1 MTLFL
6 LTLSRMAI
14 LASFVLIGFVVAR
27 LGCIPKGAAAVLS
40 KLENTV
46 FIPALV
52 AGTFLTNFT
61 KDTLGRA
68 GEIFLF
74 SLVLNGLLLLL
85 AHLLARLLC
94 RDDYIR
100 RITTYGLAFSN
111 FGFFGIPVVGGLF
124 PEYTFEYIVFTLP
137 LWIFI
142 YLYGV
147 PYLLMENTGERRR
160 SFLSHL
166 RPLLNPMFVGL
177 LIGALVGILSIPL
190 PEFMLEVVDSLGG
203 CMSPIAMMITGI
215 TFAGMPLVKVLKN
228 PVVYTSTL
236 LRLLLIPIAVGG
248 LLLLADR
255 LGMAVP
261 EATRISTI
269 CAMAMPLGLNTVVI
283 PAAYGR
289 DTSVAAGMALVSHLL
304 AIATIPL
311 ILGLFL

>member
-1 MTLFL
+1 MPLFI

-14 LASFVLIGFVVAR
+14 LATFVVIGFVIAK
-27 LGCIPKGAAAVLS
+27 LGSVPKGGAAVLS
-40 KLENTV
+40 RLENTV

-52 AGTFLTNFT
+52 AGTFMTNFT
-61 KDTLGRA
+61 QETLGRA

-85 AHLLARLLC
+85 AHLLARLLS
-94 RDDYIR
+94 RDGYLR

-147 PYLLMENTGERRR
+147 PFLLMENGGGERRGILLR
-160 SFLSHL
+160 L

-177 LIGALVGILSIPL
+177 LIGALIGILAIPMPDFL
-190 PEFMLEVVDSLGG
+190 LEVVDSLGG
-203 CMSPIAMMITGI
+203 CMSPLAMMITGI

-228 PVVYTSTL
+228 PVIYLATL
-236 LRLLLIPIAVGG
+236 LRLLVIPIAVGA
-248 LLLLADR
+248 LLLLIEW
-255 LGMAVP
+255 LGMPIP
-261 EATRISTI
+261 EATRVSVV
-269 CAMAMPLGLNTVVI
+269 CAMAMPLGLNTVVV

>member
-1 MTLFL
+1 MPLFL

-14 LASFVLIGFVVAR
+14 LATFVVIGFAVAK
-27 LGCIPKGAAAVLS
+27 LGCIPKGGAAVLS
-40 KLENTV
+40 RLENTV

-61 KDTLGRA
+61 RDTLGRA

-85 AHLLARLLC
+85 AHLLARLLS
-94 RDDYIR
+94 RDSYLR

-111 FGFFGIPVVGGLF
+111 FGFFGIPVVSGLF
-124 PEYTFEYIVFTLP
+124 PEYEFEYIVFTLP

-147 PYLLMENTGERRR
+147 PFLLMENTGEKRR
-160 SFLSHL
+160 SLLSRL
-166 RPLLNPMFVGL
+166 RPLLNPMFIGM
-177 LIGALVGILSIPL
+177 LIGALIGILAIPL
-190 PEFMLEVVDSLGG
+190 PDFLFEVVDSLGA
-203 CMSPIAMMITGI
+203 CMSPLAMMITGF
-215 TFAGMPLVKVLKN
+215 TFASMPLLKILKN
-228 PVVYTSTL
+228 PVIYLATA
-236 LRLLLIPIAVGG
+236 LRLLVIPIAVGA
-248 LLLLADR
+248 LLLLMEK
-255 LGMAVP
+255 LGVPIP
-261 EATRISTI
+261 EATRVSVI
-269 CAMAMPLGLNTVVI
+269 CAMAMPLGLNTVVV

-304 AIATIPL
+304 AMATIPL